1 MKYHIHPSIMEKLKY
16 FHKTRKIPNIIFHG
30 ESGNGKRTIVNDFI
44 DIIYNH
50 NNYFINLNIIL
61 LC

>member
-1 MKYHIHPSIMEKLKY
+1 MKYHIHQSIMEKLKY

-44 DIIYNH
+44 DIISS
-50 NNYFINLNIIL
+50 ISI
-61 LC
+61 